1 MLAQSRAAGAGTGE
15 RKREAPLLVD
25 PGARAYVVSALL
37 AIGIHAWFLF
47 VWPKGLGFEPAEYGV
62 VRGES
67 AIEVAL
73 VAAPPASEELPVDAE
88 ETTQPPE
95 HVESHQTM
103 PTVNEEPLPP
113 TPTPP
118 PDSVR
123 EVIQQEHVQPQPTP
137 APAPAK
143 RKSTSNARKDFPL
156 GARNSAGTGNQ
167 AASANATS
175 GSRMTQAAYLFN
187 PHPSYPELAR
197 KAGHTGVV
205 ILRVSVSE
213 RGRVSALQVVKSS
226 GHALLDDR
234 ARTTVLRW
242 TFKPAR
248 RDGRPV
254 STQVEVPIRF
264 SLDR

>member
-1 MLAQSRAAGAGTGE
+1 MNRT
-15 RKREAPLLVD
+15 KRC
-25 PGARAYVVSALL
+25 
-37 AIGIHAWFLF
+37 
-47 VWPKGLGFEPAEYGV
+47 
-62 VRGES
+62 
-67 AIEVAL
+67 
-73 VAAPPASEELPVDAE
+73 
-88 ETTQPPE
+88 
-95 HVESHQTM
+95 
-103 PTVNEEPLPP
+103 PTSTEEPLPP

-118 PDSVR
+118 PDAVQ
-123 EVIQQEHVQPQPTP
+123 EVIQQEHGQPQPTP
-137 APAPAK
+137 ALTPRA
-143 RKSTSNARKDFPL
+143 RQKSTSNARKDFPVS
-156 GARNSAGTGNQ
+156 ARNSAGTGTQ

-213 RGRVSALQVVKSS
+213 RGRVSALHVVKSS

>member
-1 MLAQSRAAGAGTGE
+1 MLAKSRAAGKGGGE
-15 RKREAPLLVD
+15 PKRGAPLLID
-25 PGARAYVVSALL
+25 SSARAYAVSALL
-37 AIGIHAWFLF
+37 AIAIHAWFLF
-47 VWPKGLGFEPAEYGV
+47 IWPRGLGFEPAEYGV

-73 VAAPPASEELPVDAE
+73 VAPPPASEELPVDSQ

-103 PTVNEEPLPP
+103 PTINEEPLPP
-113 TPTPP
+113 TTPP
-118 PDSVR
+118 PPDAVR
-123 EVIQQEHVQPQPTP
+123 EVIQQGHVQPQPTP
-137 APAPAK
+137 TPVPAK
-143 RKSTSNARKDFPL
+143 RKSASNARKDFPL

-197 KAGHTGVV
+197 KAGHAGVV

-213 RGRVSALQVVKSS
+213 RGRVSALHIVKSS
-226 GHALLDDR
+226 GYALLDDR